1 MALTPSATFND
12 VIRPPAPAVLA
23 LDGPAAQASAVSWG
37 AVLGGAT
44 AAAALSLILL
54 ILGVGL
60 GLSSVS
66 PWAAAG
72 ISVAT
77 LGVSTIGWLAFTQV
91 VAAGAGGYLA
101 GRLRTRWAG
110 VHADEVYFRDT
121 AHGFLAWAVA
131 TLVTAGLLTSAVTAI
146 VSGGVQAGAAVA
158 GGAGVAGGAAMAGM
172 RTGPGDDS
180 GPNPLRYAV
189 DAMLRAAPT
198 NAANAASAANPASA
212 ASAPAA
218 GLGTS
223 NEPALPTANA
233 AVGTAS
239 PAPEMLRILMNTAR
253 GAPLS
258 ADDLRYAGQ
267 LVAQR
272 TGLPQQDAEKRVS
285 DAHARLQ
292 TQLREAEAGARD
304 AADKARKASA
314 YAALW
319 LFVSL
324 LAGAF
329 VASLA
334 ATFGGRRRDA

>member
-1 MALTPSATFND
+1 MALTPTATFNPLND
-12 VIRPPAPAVLA
+12 PERPRLPAALA
-23 LDGPAAQASAVSWG
+23 LDGVSTQASAVSWG
-37 AVLGGAT
+37 AVLAGAA

-72 ISVAT
+72 ISAAT
-77 LGVSTIGWLAFTQV
+77 LGVSTIVWLAFTQV

-110 VHADEVYFRDT
+110 VQADEVYFRDT
-121 AHGFLAWAVA
+121 AHGFLAWTVA
-131 TLVTAGLLTSAVTAI
+131 TLVTAALLTSAIASV
-146 VSGGVQAGAAVA
+146 VGGGVQAGAAVA
-158 GGAGVAGGAAMAGM
+158 GGAGVAGGAARAGLG
-172 RTGPGDDS
+172 TGPGEDS
-180 GPNPLRYAV
+180 GANPLRYAV
-189 DAMLRAAPT
+189 DSMLRAA
-198 NAANAASAANPASA
+198 APASA
-212 ASAPAA
+212 ASAPAPGTGLSSDAAAPAVNAMA
-218 GLGTS
+218 G
-223 NEPALPTANA
+223 N
-233 AVGTAS
+233 VS
-239 PAPEMLRILMNTAR
+239 PAPEMLRILMNTPR
-253 GAPLS
+253 GAVLS
-258 ADDLRYAGQ
+258 AEDLRYAGQ

-272 TGLPQQDAEKRVS
+272 TGLSQQDAEKRVS
-285 DAHARLQ
+285 DAYTRLQ
-292 TQLREAEAGARD
+292 TQGREAEARARD

>member
-1 MALTPSATFND
+1 MALTPTATFNPLND
-12 VIRPPAPAVLA
+12 PARPRLPAVLA
-23 LDGPAAQASAVSWG
+23 LDGASTQASAVSWG
-37 AVLGGAT
+37 AVLAGAA

-72 ISVAT
+72 ISATT
-77 LGVSTIGWLAFTQV
+77 LGMSTIVWLAFTQV

-110 VHADEVYFRDT
+110 VQADEVYFRDT
-121 AHGFLAWAVA
+121 AHGFLAWTVA
-131 TLVTAGLLTSAVTAI
+131 TLVTAALLTSAIASV
-146 VSGGVQAGAAVA
+146 VGGGAQAGAAVA
-158 GGAGVAGGAAMAGM
+158 GGAGVAGGTAMAWL

-180 GPNPLRYAV
+180 GANPLRYAV
-189 DAMLRAAPT
+189 DGMLRAA
-198 NAANAASAANPASA
+198 APASA
-212 ASAPAA
+212 ASAQAPVAGLSSDAAAPAA
-218 GLGTS
+218 
-223 NEPALPTANA
+223 NALAGN
-233 AVGTAS
+233 VS
-239 PAPEMLRILMNTAR
+239 PAPEMLRILMNTPR
-253 GAPLS
+253 GAALS

-272 TGLPQQDAEKRVS
+272 TGLSQQDAEKRVS
-285 DAHARLQ
+285 DAYTRLQ
-292 TQLREAEAGARD
+292 TQGREAEASARD